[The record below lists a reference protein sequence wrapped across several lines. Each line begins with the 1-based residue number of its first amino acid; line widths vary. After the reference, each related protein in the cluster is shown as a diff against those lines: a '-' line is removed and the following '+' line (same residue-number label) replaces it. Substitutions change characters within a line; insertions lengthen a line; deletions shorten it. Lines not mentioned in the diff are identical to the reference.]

1 MLNPRQRPVL
11 LAVAALVALW
21 LVAMAAYSVAK
32 NLKATPE
39 KVRAYTEEVDFSKLS
54 GADRAK
60 AIRKLA
66 AMLNALSLEERQ
78 RLRMDRTVY
87 RWFEQMTEEE
97 KSAFLEATMPT
108 GFKQM
113 LGAFE
118 ELPEEKRRRTID
130 EAVKRM
136 KETRQ
141 KMVAS
146 GGVMPPAGTNDVAL
160 SAELQQQVTKIG
172 LKSFYSESSAQTKA
186 EMAPLLEEMQR
197 MMESGMLMRGGPRR

>member
-11 LAVAALVALW
+11 FATAALVAIW
-21 LVAMAAYSVAK
+21 VMAMVAYAIAK
-32 NLKATPE
+32 NLKVTPE
-39 KVRAYTEEVDFSKLS
+39 KVRAYAESVDFGKLS
-54 GADRAK
+54 ASDRAK
-60 AIRKLA
+60 AIQKLA

-78 RLRMDRTVY
+78 RLSLDRTAY
-87 RWFEQMTEEE
+87 QWFAQMTEEE

-118 ELPEEKRRRTID
+118 EMPEDKRRRAID

-136 KETRQ
+136 RETRE
-141 KMVAS
+141 KMAT
-146 GGVMPPAGTNDVAL
+146 GGAMPPPGTNTVAL
-160 SAELQQQVTKIG
+160 SPELQQQVAKIG